1 VPDPALASLPPHGR
15 AWEITRYRAYQAYLA
30 GHTTGEV
37 FGRVA
42 AFLELTAAKAMP
54 VTDNDLHTALT
65 GVRLAEEVKR
75 RGTPAAGWT
84 SRRASDV
91 VSHRGR
97 R

>member
-15 AWEITRYRAYQAYLA
+15 AWEITRYRAYLA

-91 VSHRGR
+91 MSHRGR

>member
-1 VPDPALASLPPHGR
+1 VLDPALASLLPHGR
-15 AWEITRYRAYQAYLA
+15 AWEITRYRAYQ
-30 GHTTGEV
+30 
-37 FGRVA
+37 VA
-42 AFLELTAAKAMP
+42 VFLELTAAKAMR

-75 RGTPAAGWT
+75 RGTLAAGWT

>member
-1 VPDPALASLPPHGR
+1 
-15 AWEITRYRAYQAYLA
+15 
-30 GHTTGEV
+30 
-37 FGRVA
+37 
-42 AFLELTAAKAMP
+42 MP
-54 VTDNDLHTALT
+54 VTDDDLHTALT